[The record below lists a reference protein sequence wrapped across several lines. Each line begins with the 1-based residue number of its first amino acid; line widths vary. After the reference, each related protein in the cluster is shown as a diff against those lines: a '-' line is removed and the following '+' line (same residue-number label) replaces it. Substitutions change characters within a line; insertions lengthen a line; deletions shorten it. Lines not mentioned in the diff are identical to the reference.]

1 MLIPQFIYK
10 IIGAFPTRSD
20 RAAICRLIMSQP
32 LPGDGYL
39 LYHIALPATR
49 SQTARGGNYIR
60 CQYAGA
66 TTPPPLT
73 PNSLSRSGLHPP
85 PNVCNLCFKML
96 PSLAAL
102 ESHLQSEHAKETA
115 PGHGHGHAPAS
126 TVAAAAAA
134 AAAAALRPHASE
146 AGSPYGAKV
155 SVFVFLVYLSLKFVL
170 KSVVLLLII

>member
-1 MLIPQFIYK
+1 MSESLAPICSEFRNLFIK
-10 IIGAFPTRSD
+10 SLAHSRREAIEQRSVASLCHNLFPGMDIYYTISRS
-20 RAAICRLIMSQP
+20 Q
-32 LPGDGYL
+32 
-39 LYHIALPATR
+39 LPAP
-49 SQTARGGNYIR
+49 SQISDSTWRKLYQR
-60 CQYAGA
+60 VCWCLWYSSP
-66 TTPPPLT
+66 TD

-134 AAAAALRPHASE
+134 AAALRPHASE

-155 SVFVFLVYLSLKFVL
+155 SFY
-170 KSVVLLLII
+170 